1 MPLRSVVV
9 IMTIKTVKHHHKMTY
24 IIVLRQ
30 YLLKYADVWKN
41 GLSTVELVWKIVI
54 TTI

>member
-1 MPLRSVVV
+1 MVV

-24 IIVLRQ
+24 IILLGQ
-30 YLLKYADVWKN
+30 YLLKYADDWKKN
-41 GLSTVELVWKIVI
+41 GFSTVELVWKIVI